1 MDKLILIILALFCGA
16 IAIGALA
23 AFEAAH
29 SVARVI

>member
-1 MDKLILIILALFCGA
+1 MNKLILIILAMFFGA

-29 SVARVI
+29 SVARLM